1 MENTLDDIIHKISHK
16 PKERLTIFR
25 HLKAGQKREVI
36 LRLSKHLR
44 QEIIFKL
51 HEKEIREILE
61 LLDPDEATDLLQLL
75 PSKKRKRI
83 IKKLNK
89 KLKENISLLL
99 KFDPETAAGLMSIDY
114 ILVEADDTIASVANR
129 AKVHEKRT
137 GKFPAILII
146 KNGCLSGYL
155 PAFQLGLRQPNEKIA
170 KYYKKIHTVKY
181 NADLKKVLDVFRQ
194 YRHSKVVVL
203 GDTGNIL
210 GIVYS
215 DDILRALQE
224 KEASSLYNFAG
235 VHKEES
241 VYDSIKRKVSFRY
254 KWLIINLGT
263 AFLAAFTVNLFETT
277 ISKYVLLAVYMPIVA
292 GMGGNAATQTMA
304 VLVRGIA
311 LKQINLKTMWRT
323 LKNEVGAGFING
335 LINGLIIVTI
345 VFLKDHNPTIALILA
360 LSMIINLMVA
370 GFFGT
375 ITPLLMEKL
384 GKDPAS
390 SATIFITTATD
401 VLGFFTFLGLAT
413 LILK

>member
-1 MENTLDDIIHKISHK
+1 MQNNLDDIIHKISYK
-16 PKERLTIFR
+16 PKERLTVFR
-25 HLKAGQKREVI
+25 RLEAGQKRDVV
-36 LRLSKHLR
+36 LRLSKRLR
-44 QEIIFKL
+44 QEIISKL
-51 HEKEIREILE
+51 HEKEIRDVLE
-61 LLDPDEATDLLQLL
+61 HLDSDEATDLLQLL
-75 PSKKRKRI
+75 PARKRKQI
-83 IKKLNK
+83 IEKLNK
-89 KLKENISLLL
+89 KLKEDISLLL

-114 ILVEADDTIASVANR
+114 ILVEADDTIASVAEQ

-137 GKFPAILII
+137 GKFPAILVMR
-146 KNGCLSGYL
+146 NGCLVGYL
-155 PAFQLGLRQPNEKIA
+155 PAFQLGLRRLNEKAA
-170 KYYKKIHTVKY
+170 KHYKKIHTVKY
-181 NADLKKVLDVFRQ
+181 DADLKEVSDIFRQ
-194 YRHSKVVVL
+194 CRHGKVVVL
-203 GDTGNIL
+203 GDAGNIL

-241 VYDSIKRKVSFRY
+241 VYDSVERKVSFRY

-263 AFLAAFTVNLFETT
+263 AFLAAFTVNIFETT

-311 LKQINLKTMWRT
+311 LRQIDFKTMWRA
-323 LKNEVGAGFING
+323 LKNELGAGFING
-335 LINGLIIVTI
+335 LINGLIIVII
-345 VFLKDHNPTIALILA
+345 VFLKDHNPAIALILA

-370 GFFGT
+370 AFFGT
-375 ITPLLMEKL
+375 VTPLIMKKF

-401 VLGFFTFLGLAT
+401 VFGFLVFLGLAA